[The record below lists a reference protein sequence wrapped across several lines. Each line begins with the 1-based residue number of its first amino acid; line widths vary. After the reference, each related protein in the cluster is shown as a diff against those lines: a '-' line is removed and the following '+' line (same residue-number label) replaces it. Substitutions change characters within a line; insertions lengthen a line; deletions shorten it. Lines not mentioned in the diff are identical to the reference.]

1 MTQPATVTAAA
12 LVIGDEILSGRTKDK
27 NIGHIADVLT
37 DLGISLREVRI
48 VADIEADIVEAVN
61 ALRKRYDYVFTTGGL
76 GPTHDDITADA
87 MAVAFGVGISEHPE
101 AIALLAER
109 LGAENLNEARRRM
122 ARIPHGAELVD
133 NELSK
138 APGFWIGNVIVMA
151 GVPVIMKIMLEAVA
165 PKLARGPRVIAETIV
180 AGNLPEGAYA
190 GDLGAVAL
198 ANPDLS
204 IGSYPS
210 IRDGTFYNEIVVR
223 GIDAAKVAAAV
234 AEIRAIVA
242 RLAADRARAG

>member
-1 MTQPATVTAAA
+1 MTQPATVTAAV

-37 DLGISLREVRI
+37 EIGIHLREVRI
-48 VADIEADIVEAVN
+48 VPDIEAEIVEAVN

-87 MAVAFGVGISEHPE
+87 IAKAFGVGISEDPR
-101 AIALLAER
+101 AIALLLER
-109 LGAENLNEARRRM
+109 LGPQNLNEARRRM
-122 ARIPHGAELVD
+122 ARIPHGAELVE

-151 GVPVIMKIMLEAVA
+151 GVPAIMKIMLDAVA
-165 PKLARGPRVIAETIV
+165 PKLARGPRMIAKTIV
-180 AGNLPEGAYA
+180 AGTLPEGAYA
-190 GDLGAVAL
+190 GELTAVA
-198 ANPDLS
+198 AAHPELS

-210 IRDGTFYNEIVVR
+210 VRDGAFYNEIVVR
-223 GIDAAKVAAAV
+223 GIDEPLVGAVAA
-234 AEIRAIVA
+234 EIGAIVA
-242 RLAADRARAG
+242 RLAKERA